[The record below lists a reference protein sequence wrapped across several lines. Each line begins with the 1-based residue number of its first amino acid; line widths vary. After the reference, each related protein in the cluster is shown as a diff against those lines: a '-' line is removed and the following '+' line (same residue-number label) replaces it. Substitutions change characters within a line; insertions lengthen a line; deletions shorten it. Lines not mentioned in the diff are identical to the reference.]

1 MSLIG
6 GLILRYLSLWAAPL
20 SLFQEMIDGAS
31 PLSSWSASL
40 IDGFYCRV
48 TAMTMDGV
56 LSSNGLLSA
65 SLSRGR
71 QGNGEWFNADIYPA
85 DHYQA
90 LLKYNDS
97 TSQ

>member
-1 MSLIG
+1 
-6 GLILRYLSLWAAPL
+6 
-20 SLFQEMIDGAS
+20 MIDGPTHSLAGLLAS
-31 PLSSWSASL
+31 ST
-40 IDGFYCRV
+40 GFYCRV